1 MSNAI
6 TTWELKFKDLISN
19 SVQKVQEVVNTASTR
34 VDNLGACFKRLNA
47 IDLQAISQSAQNLNQ
62 RFENL
67 NAPFISYESGLA
79 EVSAITGVTGA
90 ALDDLGEKARKSAK
104 DFGGEAT
111 DSLNTYKTLLSRLGP
126 DIAKSPEALEKMER
140 NVRTLSKTMGNDA
153 AGSVDALTTAMLQ
166 YGVDLSDPTAAQ
178 EEMTRMMNIMAAG
191 AKEGAA
197 EVPSIAAA
205 LKVAG
210 VQAKQSN
217 VSFEETN
224 AVLQALA
231 AGGKEGSEA
240 GVALRNVLGKMAGVD
255 VLPKEAV
262 EKLSRLGVNMNVV
275 SNTSLPLTTRLRELK
290 KAQGD
295 ATIMAQMFGTENAAA
310 ASIMLNSVD
319 AQDELRSK
327 IVNTNTAQEQAAVMM
342 DTTAEK
348 QSRLNAWYN
357 DAKIAIGEYTAAYS
371 PYVSAGANAISI
383 MADGKNAYEGYKTA
397 LSGVK
402 TMLGLTADQSLISAA
417 KTKIV
422 SVAQR
427 VWTGITGL
435 ATAAQM
441 GLNAAMT
448 ANPIGVIIL
457 AIVALIAVVATII
470 NYWDSWGAAMS
481 LLLGPIGIVI
491 GAFKSIY
498 DHWES
503 IKTAFKTDGII
514 GGLKRIGMVI
524 IDAILKPMQ
533 QLFEMVG
540 LDSLAKKI
548 EKFRNDNKLVTKGE
562 KEQNAKEAL
571 EAKAD
576 QKQTATKKSKVVLDS
591 KTETPG
597 TISLKNLGQTTT
609 DKNTKNAGVT
619 ATDGNNVSKSIVQ
632 NLTVN
637 NHFGVNGSMDIRKIA
652 DEVTGLIIDRLRD
665 GVIQIG

>member
-6 TTWELKFKDLISN
+6 TTWELKLKDLISN

-34 VDNLGACFKRLNA
+34 VDNLWACFKRLNA

-383 MADGKNAYEGYKTA
+383 MADGKNALEGYQIA
-397 LSGVK
+397 MRGLK
-402 TMLGLTADQSLISAA
+402 TMMGLTADQSLISAA

-422 SVAQR
+422 SIAQR

>member
-1 MSNAI
+1 
-6 TTWELKFKDLISN
+6 
-19 SVQKVQEVVNTASTR
+19 
-34 VDNLGACFKRLNA
+34 
-47 IDLQAISQSAQNLNQ
+47 
-62 RFENL
+62 
-67 NAPFISYESGLA
+67 
-79 EVSAITGVTGA
+79 
-90 ALDDLGEKARKSAK
+90 
-104 DFGGEAT
+104 
-111 DSLNTYKTLLSRLGP
+111 
-126 DIAKSPEALEKMER
+126 
-140 NVRTLSKTMGNDA
+140 
-153 AGSVDALTTAMLQ
+153 
-166 YGVDLSDPTAAQ
+166 
-178 EEMTRMMNIMAAG
+178 
-191 AKEGAA
+191 
-197 EVPSIAAA
+197 
-205 LKVAG
+205 
-210 VQAKQSN
+210 
-217 VSFEETN
+217 
-224 AVLQALA
+224 
-231 AGGKEGSEA
+231 
-240 GVALRNVLGKMAGVD
+240 
-255 VLPKEAV
+255 
-262 EKLSRLGVNMNVV
+262 
-275 SNTSLPLTTRLRELK
+275 
-290 KAQGD
+290 
-295 ATIMAQMFGTENAAA
+295 
-310 ASIMLNSVD
+310 MLNSVD

-619 ATDGNNVSKSIVQ
+619 ATDGNNVSKSIVK